1 MIGQPKAVILLSG
14 GLDSATVLAM
24 AKSRGFDCYT
34 ISFDYGQKHNAE
46 LRAAHRIAGTM
57 GQHPHKVIRLDLR
70 AIGGSALTS
79 DEFEVPVGGVA
90 EAGIPVTY
98 VPARNTVFLSIALG
112 YGEVIGATHLF
123 IGANAVD
130 YSGYPDCRPAFIE
143 QFERLANVATAAVDG
158 GVRWVVEAPLMSMSK
173 SDIVKTGAALGVDY
187 SLTVSCY
194 QADDSGAACGA
205 CDAYGGHLERLHAQ
219 LEPLCFVCRR
229 HGVHGD
235 WLRGADAERDGL

>member
-1 MIGQPKAVILLSG
+1 MIGQPKSVILLSG

-34 ISFDYGQKHNAE
+34 IGFDYGQKHNAE
-46 LRAAHRIAGTM
+46 LRAAHRIAETM
-57 GQHPHKVIRLDLR
+57 GQNPHKVIQLDLR

-79 DEFEVPVGGVA
+79 DEFDVPVGGVA
-90 EAGIPVTY
+90 ESGIPVTY

-130 YSGYPDCRPAFIE
+130 YSGYPDCRPEFIE

-158 GVRWVVEAPLMSMSK
+158 GARWVVEAPLMKMSK
-173 SDIVKTGAALGVDY
+173 SDIVRTGSALGVDY

-194 QADDSGAACGA
+194 QADDNGTACGA
-205 CDAYGGHLERLHAQ
+205 CDACRL
-219 LEPLCFVCRR
+219 R
-229 HGVHGD
+229 HKGF
-235 WLRGADAERDGL
+235 LDAGLQDPTAYQVGISPKI

>member
-34 ISFDYGQKHNAE
+34 IGFDYGQKHNAE
-46 LRAAHRIAGTM
+46 LRAAHRIAETM

-158 GVRWVVEAPLMSMSK
+158 GARWVVEAPLMSMSK

-205 CDAYGGHLERLHAQ
+205 CDACRLRHKGFLDAGHQDPTAYQ
-219 LEPLCFVCRR
+219 VGISPKI
-229 HGVHGD
+229 
-235 WLRGADAERDGL
+235 

>member
-34 ISFDYGQKHNAE
+34 IGFDYGQKHNAE
-46 LRAAHRIAGTM
+46 LRAAHRIAETM

-158 GVRWVVEAPLMSMSK
+158 GARWVVEAPLMSMSK

-205 CDAYGGHLERLHAQ
+205 CDACRL
-219 LEPLCFVCRR
+219 R
-229 HGVHGD
+229 HKGF
-235 WLRGADAERDGL
+235 LDAGLQDPTTYQVGISPKI